1 MVVIARISARF
12 RAIALLGLCC
22 IAVPGFSDAKDQRSL
37 ISTLDALIPASLAQH
52 STPGVAVAVVE
63 NGKIILTRGYGFSD
77 VSARKPMTDRT
88 LVNIASVSKLVSSWG
103 VMRLVQDQQLDLDAP
118 IVSIIQ
124 GWSFPQTSFDANQ
137 VTARRLLSHTAG
149 INMPSVPWF
158 PLAASPPS
166 LQQVLNGTS
175 SSQPLRLVAT
185 PGSSWAYS
193 GGGYTLLQ
201 LAVDEITGLR
211 IDAFMSRFIFKP
223 LGMKFATFSP
233 SPDSPQLAKLYD
245 KKGKA
250 VGPFRFI
257 GESAGGLYA
266 SASDLAPL
274 LAEYQKAASGRS
286 RVISRNTFAEM
297 VTPVTKVTFKDNNGK
312 SVDTGD
318 AEDGLGHFVHRTRD
332 GRVLLFHSGGNPG
345 ALAYFIVEPTGG
357 NGLFAVVNSDNG
369 GPVLIDILAA
379 WAASRQVDL
388 PVLF

>member
-1 MVVIARISARF
+1 MQGINRISARF
-12 RAIALLGLCC
+12 HSIVLVGYFC
-22 IAVPGFSDAKDQRSL
+22 IAVPGFADAKVQRSL
-37 ISTLDALIPASLAQH
+37 ISTLDMLIPSSLVKH

-63 NGKIILTRGYGFSD
+63 NGHVILTRGYGFSD

-103 VMRLVQDQQLDLDAP
+103 VMRLAQNHQLDLDAP
-118 IVSIIQ
+118 IVSFIH

-149 INMPSVPWF
+149 INMRSVPWF
-158 PLAASPPS
+158 PLAASRPS
-166 LQQVLNGTS
+166 LEEVLNGVS
-175 SSQPLRLVAT
+175 NSQPLRLVAS

-201 LAVDEITGLR
+201 LAVGEITGLG

-223 LGMKFATFSP
+223 LGMKYATFSP

-245 KKGKA
+245 EKGKV

-266 SASDLAPL
+266 SASDLGPL

-297 VTPVTKVTFKDNNGK
+297 VTPVAKVTFKNNEGK
-312 SVDTGD
+312 SIDTGD
-318 AEDGLGHFVHRTRD
+318 AEDGLGHFVHRTQD
-332 GRVLLFHSGGNPG
+332 GRLLLFHSGGNPG
-345 ALAYFIVEPTGG
+345 ALAYFIVEPIGG

-369 GPVLIDILAA
+369 GPVLSDILTA
-379 WAASRQVDL
+379 WAASRHVDL